1 MRKSPFCIALVLRS
15 GLKRSSEV
23 VGLMHKKV
31 DFIQTDAAINP
42 GNSGGPLVDVEKGTI
57 IGINTCI
64 RANM

>member
-1 MRKSPFCIALVLRS
+1 VQIFVHVKTISISQRDMLNQFSCMI
-15 GLKRSSEV
+15 
-23 VGLMHKKV
+23 
-31 DFIQTDAAINP
+31 AINP